1 MAQTQETL
9 ARFVL
14 QTWNRPDARDN
25 FKQIFLATRD
35 IHAELT
41 ITSFTAVPTQGT
53 VIVTNVPV
61 NFTVAVKDQP
71 FVQSVQWDFD
81 GDNTVDDTTQ
91 ALTYQFTDSAAG
103 TFNATVTVDSML
115 GGEVQKIIPVTV
127 LLPGGA
133 ISDAISKVQG
143 LSMPH

>member
-1 MAQTQETL
+1 
-9 ARFVL
+9 
-14 QTWNRPDARDN
+14 
-25 FKQIFLATRD
+25 
-35 IHAELT
+35 
-41 ITSFTAVPTQGT
+41 
-53 VIVTNVPV
+53 
-61 NFTVAVKDQP
+61 
-71 FVQSVQWDFD
+71 VQSVQWDFD

-115 GGEVQKIIPVTV
+115 GGEVQKITPVTV